1 MSSVVNSHSVVG
13 VEHIVIARQNLLQVP
28 TMVDLSVNLA
38 GLKLPTP
45 LIAAAGTCGYIA
57 ELPSVVPI
65 DSLGGITTKSITR
78 EERIGNAPWR
88 IVGLP
93 GSIGMLNAIGLA
105 NVGLERFITEKVP
118 AAEATL
124 RSAVSGTV
132 GGWPGVVIGSI
143 AGGSIDDYVTVAEAF
158 DRVSLLAA
166 IEINVSCPNTADG
179 LEFGAVPG
187 RLAALLREV
196 RAVTSR
202 AKLFVKLSP
211 NVGDVVPL
219 ARVAVDAGVDG
230 LTLINTVSAM
240 AIDVET
246 REPLISRITGGMSG
260 PAIHPIAV
268 RMVHQ
273 VYTQVTKSTGTP
285 IIGLGG
291 VLRWQDA
298 AEFVLAGAT
307 AVGVGTGLFVD
318 PAISH
323 RILKGLTKWCERQGV
338 KSLNE
343 LRGACRSPS

>member
-1 MSSVVNSHSVVG
+1 
-13 VEHIVIARQNLLQVP
+13 
-28 TMVDLSVNLA
+28 MVDLSVNLA

-105 NVGLERFITEKVP
+105 NVGLDRFITEKVP

-124 RSAVSGTV
+124 RSGTV
-132 GGWPGVVIGSI
+132 GEWRGVVIGSI
-143 AGGSIDDYVTVAEAF
+143 AGGSIDEYVAVAEAF

-179 LEFGAVPG
+179 LEFGAEPG

-196 RAVTSR
+196 RAVTNR
-202 AKLFVKLSP
+202 ARLFVKLSP
-211 NVGDVVPL
+211 NVGDIVPL

-298 AEFVLAGAT
+298 AELILAGAD
-307 AVGVGTGLFVD
+307 AVGIGTGLFIN
-318 PAISH
+318 PALGQ
-323 RILKGLTKWCERQGV
+323 RILKGLRKWCERQGV
-338 KSLNE
+338 NAISE
-343 LRGACRSPS
+343 LRGACRSAS